1 MKLSLRY
8 LQQVRERKMV
18 SKLPRKSLAN
28 DVNVE
33 LLTKAILFEL
43 DDVVGALQ

>member
-18 SKLPRKSLAN
+18 SKLQRKSLAN
-28 DVNVE
+28 DVNIE
-33 LLTKAILFEL
+33 LLTNAILFEL
-43 DDVVGALQ
+43 DDVV